1 MKTPVIETN
10 NKFKNLNK
18 TVLLFSGGMDSLIF
32 NTLLKPDVLLYIP
45 SGSNYEA
52 IETLKIKNL
61 ADKGFISHDKLK
73 ILDDVLNLRRFERDD
88 MIVPN
93 RNAFLILLASMYG
106 ETIILCSVSGDR
118 SCDKNESFF
127 IKIQNLLN
135 HMWSEQH
142 WTDERKF
149 RILDPFKDKTK
160 TELVKMFLDAGGSP
174 DALLESYSCY
184 SGNPTPCGACKPC
197 LRRFISFVN
206 NDINIPEGH
215 YEKDPLTA
223 EWIYEFLPK
232 MYKGEYRGAEDADF
246 ISALKKLGKI

>member
-45 SGSNYEA
+45 SGSNYES

-61 ADKGFISHDKLK
+61 VQKGFINKEKLV

-106 ETIILCSVSGDR
+106 ETIYLGSVSGDR
-118 SCDKNESFF
+118 SSDKCPEFF
-127 IKIQNLLN
+127 EKIEILLN
-135 HMWSEQH
+135 QMWTSQH
-142 WTDERKF
+142 WTEARTFK
-149 RILDPFKDKTK
+149 ILDPFKDKTK
-160 TELVKMFLDAGGSP
+160 TELVKMFLDAGGKSE
-174 DALLESYSCY
+174 ALLESYSCY
-184 SGNPTPCGACKPC
+184 SGNSTPCGTCKPC
-197 LRRFISFVN
+197 IRRFVSFVN
-206 NDINIPEGH
+206 NDIKIPEGH
-215 YEKDPLTA
+215 YEKDPLSA

-232 MYKGEYRGAEDADF
+232 MYKGEYRGAEDFTF
-246 ISALKKLGKI
+246 ISALKKLKAI